1 MKYLYNPPLIVKK
14 LFSDFYWQTTN
25 NKILL
30 TFDDGPNPSS
40 TELILKLLD
49 ELKIKALFFCVG
61 SNNKLYPSLTKLILD
76 KGHTI
81 GNHTFNHK
89 IITRIKKH
97 EALEEINSF
106 NNLLGSG
113 QNYKIKYF
121 RPPHGKINF
130 STKKIVRES
139 GLKCIMWNLLTYD
152 YQNDF
157 KKVKFAADNYLQQ
170 NSIIVLHD
178 SNKSKDII
186 ADSIK
191 YIFEQA
197 EQKGYQFGEPDE
209 CLK

>member
-1 MKYLYNPPLIVKK
+1 MRYLYNPPIIVKK

-30 TFDDGPNPSS
+30 TFDDGPIPSS
-40 TELILKLLD
+40 TELILKTLD
-49 ELKIKALFFCVG
+49 EIKIKALFFCVG
-61 SNNKLYPSLTKLILD
+61 FNNKLYPSLTKSILD
-76 KGHTI
+76 KGHAI

-89 IITRIKKH
+89 ILTRIKKH

-139 GLKCIMWNLLTYD
+139 GLKCIMWDLLTYD

-157 KKVKFAADNYLQQ
+157 KKVKFAADNYLRQ
-170 NSIIVLHD
+170 NSIIVFHD
-178 SNKSKDII
+178 SNKSKDFI

-191 YIFEQA
+191 YIIEQA

>member
-1 MKYLYNPPLIVKK
+1 LYNPPIIVKK

-40 TELILKLLD
+40 TELILKTLD
-49 ELKIKALFFCVG
+49 EIKIKALFFCVG
-61 SNNKLYPSLTKLILD
+61 SNNKLYPSLTKLILE
-76 KGHTI
+76 KVHTI
-81 GNHTFNHK
+81 GNHTFNHN
-89 IITRIKKH
+89 ILTRIKKY

-106 NNLLGSG
+106 NALLESG

-152 YQNDF
+152 YQSDF
-157 KKVKFAADNYLQQ
+157 KKVKFAADNYLRQ